1 MRRWFFYII
10 PFLVVTISACHHKPV
25 QKPLVFNEPEK
36 PAEVTDEQPPVP
48 FTRDLY
54 NKLRASNIDFR
65 KVQFY
70 IDQQVVLTRSLDK
83 NVLTVESGV
92 IKYANGKY
100 VNEIQI
106 DQLTKCRVDS
116 IDSDGFRMKF
126 DNSNNTLKFINN
138 KYSPDFFIFSGTNW
152 KDGSCDVMF
161 DKMIYRATCGTCSS
175 VSDAKLLVRQSDLDN
190 SLRNVKKLPGA
201 SVN

>member
-1 MRRWFFYII
+1 MRRWFLYII
-10 PFLVVTISACHHKPV
+10 PVLVVLLSACHHKPV

-36 PAEVTDEQPPVP
+36 PAEVADEQPPVP
-48 FTRDLY
+48 FTRNLY
-54 NKLRASNIDFR
+54 NSLKSNNIDFR

-70 IDQQVVLTRSLDK
+70 VDQQIILTRSLDK
-83 NVLTVESGV
+83 NVLTVDAGV

-106 DQLTKCRVDS
+106 DQLTKCKVDS

-126 DNSNNTLKFINN
+126 DNSNNSLKFINN

-152 KDGSCDVMF
+152 KDGTCDVMF
-161 DKMIYRATCGTCSS
+161 DKMIYRASCGTCSS

-190 SLRNVKKLPGA
+190 SLKNVKKLTGA

>member
-10 PFLVVTISACHHKPV
+10 PILVVMLSACHHKPV

-36 PAEVTDEQPPVP
+36 PAEVQEEPPVP

-65 KVQFY
+65 LVQFY
-70 IDQQVVLTRSLDK
+70 IDQQLVLTRGLDK
-83 NVLTVESGV
+83 NALTVESGV

-100 VNEIQI
+100 VNEILI
-106 DQLTKCRVDS
+106 NQLTPCLVDS
-116 IDSDGFRMKF
+116 IDADGFRMKF
-126 DNSNNTLKFINN
+126 DKNNKNTLKFINN

-152 KDGSCDVMF
+152 KDGGCDVMY
-161 DKMIYRATCGTCSS
+161 DKLIYHVNCGTCSS
-175 VSDAKLLVRQSDLDN
+175 ASDAKLLVRQSDIDK
-190 SLRNVKKLPGA
+190 SERHTITVPGA
-201 SVN
+201 TVH